1 MRTDPISLK
10 STKNVMLEK
19 PTVSGLGQSR
29 STRVAP
35 QSLATPLSN
44 LERAA
49 HGRKRLTPTPLASNA
64 VRNVAAKMRASTTV
78 SAGKKQ
84 VTLATTPPAQVL
96 PSFLPSQHT
105 AAADN
110 RRPLMQLI
118 RWSSLRKLEIRLKS
132 RSLKRRQRAGRL
144 TRPNPKQKKST
155 RLSLQLNR
163 CPAT

>member
-1 MRTDPISLK
+1 
-10 STKNVMLEK
+10 MLET
-19 PTVSGLGQSR
+19 PTASGLGQSR
-29 STRVAP
+29 STRAAP

-44 LERAA
+44 PERAA
-49 HGRKRLTPTPLASNA
+49 HGRTRLTPTRLVTTA
-64 VRNVAAKMRASTTV
+64 VRNVASTMRARTTV
-78 SAGKKQ
+78 STATNH